1 MKRTLFTILFALLLV
16 GSIKA
21 QNWTEG
27 FEGIDSTSLPAGWS
41 KFHQASFPIDPWTSW
56 IVRDTGRVLPRLETA
71 KSKAHSGLYA
81 IGVSWGSGTD
91 TNAPNTGLISDEWL
105 VSKRIH
111 VWSASSYMS
120 YWMATGGGNGNYLDS
135 VQIWVSTTDS
145 LPSSFTHYIETIS
158 GRGPYGTF
166 SQNFVPLGDYVGQT
180 VWVGFRYNT
189 DVSTDGFFVT
199 LDDVEVDN
207 PIGIQPIS
215 TEVPKR
221 FELKQNYPNPFNP
234 VTNIEFSIVESAF
247 VNLVIFNALGQQV
260 TTLVNQDLKAGSYKY
275 DFNASNL
282 PSGTYYYRLT
292 SGDFTQTNKMILVK

>member
-1 MKRTLFTILFALLLV
+1 MKRTLFTVLFALLVV
-16 GSIKA
+16 GSLKA
-21 QNWTEG
+21 QNWTES
-27 FEGIDSTSLPAGWS
+27 FEGIDSTALPAGWT
-41 KFHQASFPIDPWTSW
+41 KWNAAPWTVDEFDNW
-56 IVRDTGRVLPRLETA
+56 TVRDSGLTVPGLSTG
-71 KSKAHSGLYA
+71 KSKSHSGLKS
-81 IGVSWGSGTD
+81 IGVSWVTGVNDSGTYL
-91 TNAPNTGLISDEWL
+91 TANAWL
-105 VSKRIH
+105 VSKRIR

-120 YWMATGGGNGNYLDS
+120 YWMALGGGSGNYLDS

-145 LPSSFTHYIETIS
+145 LPSSFTHYVETLS

-166 SQNFVPLGDYVGQT
+166 SQNFVPIGDYVGQT
-180 VWVGFRYNT
+180 IWVGFRYNT
-189 DVSTDGFFVT
+189 DVSTDGYFVN
-199 LDDVEVDN
+199 LDDIEVDN

-234 VTNIEFSIVESAF
+234 VTNIEFSIVKGGF

-260 TTLVNQDLKAGSYKY
+260 STLVNQDLKAGSYKY
-275 DFNASNL
+275 DFNASGL